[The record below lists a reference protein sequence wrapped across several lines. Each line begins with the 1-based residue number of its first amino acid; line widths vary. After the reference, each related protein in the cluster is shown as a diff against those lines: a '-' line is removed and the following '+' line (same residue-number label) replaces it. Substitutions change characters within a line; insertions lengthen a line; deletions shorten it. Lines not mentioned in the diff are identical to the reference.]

1 MNVKYTKILKNTGG
15 GLHFLQN
22 QLEEGSQVIFSEL
35 P

>member
-1 MNVKYTKILKNTGG
+1 MNVKHTKIFKNTGG
-15 GLHFLQN
+15 SLHFLQN